1 MKPSS
6 ATAQNTASEAMTL
19 ADSPEAGHGEAADSP
34 IAVPKVSST
43 KDSAA
48 ASTAPAKTAP
58 HSTKLAPA
66 ASVFAATGVPTCVMT
81 LLSSNATRA
90 RSGST

>member
-1 MKPSS
+1 
-6 ATAQNTASEAMTL
+6 MTL
-19 ADSPEAGHGEAADSP
+19 ADSPELGHGEVAERP

-43 KDSAA
+43 NDSAA

-66 ASVFAATGVPTCVMT
+66 VSVFAATGDAVLV
-81 LLSSNATRA
+81 S
-90 RSGST
+90 